1 MSGIKDLREILQQIH
16 EPDEFRMTE
25 RDSKHPLYHI
35 FSLDG
40 AQFKDLKTELR
51 EYRPE
56 HARFDIFINGQWIL
70 EQDYILE
77 QDDKDI
83 LVKFIKENFSYTLD
97 SDDKI
102 TIKGDIQIDD

>member
-1 MSGIKDLREILQQIH
+1 MGIKDLKKILEQVH
-16 EPDEFRMTE
+16 EPDEYQLIADNLSDPNYYIWKLENAKM
-25 RDSKHPLYHI
+25 
-35 FSLDG
+35 
-40 AQFKDLKTELR
+40 KDLNQNLR
-51 EYRPE
+51 NYRPE